1 MGKEKCS
8 FLLTRLCQTAQVYYS
23 IALQSFTGTA
33 DSSSMAIVS
42 YLGLGPNW
50 LGALGVVLALAFQ
63 PKKDL
68 RFEGDKLIYRS

>member
-1 MGKEKCS
+1 
-8 FLLTRLCQTAQVYYS
+8 
-23 IALQSFTGTA
+23 
-33 DSSSMAIVS
+33 MAIVS